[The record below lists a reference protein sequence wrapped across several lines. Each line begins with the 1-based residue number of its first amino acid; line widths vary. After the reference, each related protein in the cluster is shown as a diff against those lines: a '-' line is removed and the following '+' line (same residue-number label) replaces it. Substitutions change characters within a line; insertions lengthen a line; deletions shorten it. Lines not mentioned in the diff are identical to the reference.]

1 MSRNTLF
8 FLLPISAILITGCA
22 SNQTSISPNVP
33 QSEIGQNTAEGI
45 ISPTVTGVKRQELT
59 SFINSLPQ
67 SEGKVQKIILIE
79 VDENLTS
86 QSLNSPPQVIS
97 SDGTDTAN
105 NVEPFIRENYGL
117 GDISR
122 VRQLNLGLCGDSAT
136 NNTGFYSRRS
146 AEQQYAGFKAN
157 IVIPT
162 NFAKVGVGDSLYM
175 YGSIYDRSGS
185 QGVEIGLVWKP
196 SNSKW
201 VAYMS
206 LNGYYPGASSNTTYD
221 SKGVLLPVITYAS
234 GTQVAYKM
242 SDFRD
247 VNNPNIFYISAN
259 FDGTVVAYRYSST
272 NDTTQ
277 VNPPTNLNPGSGY
290 SRIGVRAL
298 TAIANGGQTATGSY
312 MYGGQYASMQ
322 LINGVSNGTTNGT
335 TNIDWTS
342 SQTTENCVS
351 NLNRVAASNP
361 VATKIYTDIDLR

>member
-1 MSRNTLF
+1 MSRNLLF
-8 FLLPISAILITGCA
+8 CLIPISIVLITGCS
-22 SNQTSISPNVP
+22 SNQDASPSNASQGQIS
-33 QSEIGQNTAEGI
+33 QNTAESI
-45 ISPTVTGVKRQELT
+45 ISPMITGYKRQELT
-59 SFINSLPQ
+59 SFIDSLSQ
-67 SEGKVQKIILIE
+67 SEGKIKKVILVE
-79 VDENLTS
+79 VDESLTS
-86 QSLNSPPQVIS
+86 QSLSSPPLIIS
-97 SDGTDTAN
+97 SDGADATN
-105 NVEPFIRENYGL
+105 SVEPFIREKYAPEGVS
-117 GDISR
+117 G
-122 VRQLNLGLCGDSAT
+122 VHPLNLGLCGDYDT
-136 NNTGFYSRRS
+136 NRTGFYSRRS
-146 AEQQYAGFKAN
+146 AEQRYAGFKAN

-162 NFAKVGVGDSLYM
+162 NFAKVGAGDSLYL

-196 SNSKW
+196 FNSKW

-206 LNGYYPGASSNTTYD
+206 LNGYYPNASSSTTYD

-234 GTQVAYKM
+234 GSQVAYKM

-247 VNNPNIFYISAN
+247 INDPNVFYVSAN

-277 VNPPTNLNPGSGY
+277 VNPPTNLNPSSGY
-290 SRIGVRAL
+290 SRIGLRAL
-298 TAIANGGQTATGSY
+298 TAIANGGQSSTGSY
-312 MYGGQYASMQ
+312 MYGSQYASMQ